1 MMKMNSAYA
10 FLGVFFLLFFFS
22 ACVKDTNFDQADNI
36 VLTPIVELDLLYF
49 DLPAITF
56 FDTATSIPVLTVRDT
71 TDLPFLNDAE
81 IRNNLKRAVFS
92 FKVGNSIQRE
102 FQVDFE
108 FLDDQNQV
116 TSTIQIPVA
125 QGTVS
130 NPVIT
135 EYTENFEGQE
145 LINLTGA
152 GKVAVSVTIAS
163 SNANLDGSIK
173 LQSKTTY
180 YLEL

>member
-1 MMKMNSAYA
+1 MKTSSV
-10 FLGVFFLLFFFS
+10 FTSIGVFLLIVFFS
-22 ACVKDTNFDQADNI
+22 ACVKDTDFEKANNI
-36 VLTPIVELDLLYF
+36 VLAPIMEVDLLYF

-56 FDTATSIPVLTVRDT
+56 FDTVASSSILTVRDT
-71 TDLPFLNDAE
+71 TELPFLNDAE

-116 TSTIQIPVA
+116 TSTIQIPGA